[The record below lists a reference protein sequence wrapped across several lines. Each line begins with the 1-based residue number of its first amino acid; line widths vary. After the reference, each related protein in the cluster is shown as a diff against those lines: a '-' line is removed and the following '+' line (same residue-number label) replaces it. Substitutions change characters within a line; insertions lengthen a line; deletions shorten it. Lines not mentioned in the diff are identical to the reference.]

1 LDNPPFPMTFL
12 RVADFLSKNEAEHFI
27 KCPIPVRGVVST
39 APISA
44 RYLSAKTR
52 YMAV

>member
-1 LDNPPFPMTFL
+1 MTFL
-12 RVADFLSKNEAEHFI
+12 RVADFLPKNEAEHFI
-27 KCPIPVRGVVST
+27 KCPTPVRRLVST

-52 YMAV
+52 YIAV